1 MKIFAISILLSFIVV
16 PASAQWNHYIKNEED
31 VPGYELPK
39 LLKSNSGKK
48 IKTVKKWEKL
58 RRPELLKIFKQ
69 EIYGDIPEDLKRKD
83 ITIIESNGN
92 AFNGLAKRKQVDL
105 YFENEGKSL
114 HAGILVYLPKNKTN
128 VPLFLGYN
136 FYGNHTIAD
145 DVDIRLTE
153 SWVMDNPSFGII
165 HNQITE
171 QSRGV
176 RTNRWPVKKI
186 LKAGY
191 GLATIYYGDID
202 PDWNSF
208 DNGIHPLLYSKG
220 EIRPR
225 SNEWGSISAW
235 AWGLSRAM
243 DYFEQDPDINA
254 QKVAVM
260 GHSRLGKTALWA
272 AALDQRFAICISN
285 NSGCMGAALSRRK
298 FGETISQIA
307 YKFPHW
313 FCGNFKKYAG
323 MEDELPIDQ
332 HMLLALVAPRPLYI
346 ASAEEDLWADPRGE
360 FLSAVHATP
369 AYKLYDL
376 PGLHTSEMPEVEKP
390 VMGTIGYH
398 IRKGKHDVTDYDW
411 EQFIKFANFHFKE

>member
-1 MKIFAISILLSFIVV
+1 MKIYAISILLTFILTS
-16 PASAQWNHYIKNEED
+16 ASAQWNHYIKNEED
-31 VPGYELPK
+31 VPDYELPK

-48 IKTVKKWEKL
+48 IKTVKRWEKI

-69 EIYGDIPEDLKRKD
+69 EIYGEIPEELPIKD

-92 AFNGLAKRKQVDL
+92 AFKGLAKRKQIDL
-105 YFENEGKSL
+105 YFENEGKSI
-114 HAGILVYLPKNKTN
+114 HVGILIYLPKNATN

-208 DNGIHPLLYSKG
+208 DNGVHPLLYSKG
-220 EIRPR
+220 EVRPR
-225 SNEWGSISAW
+225 SNEWGAISAW

-243 DYFEQDPDINA
+243 DYFEQDTDINA
-254 QKVAVM
+254 RKVAVM

-272 AALDQRFAICISN
+272 AALDQRFALCISN
-285 NSGCMGAALSRRK
+285 NPGCMGAALSRRK
-298 FGETISQIA
+298 FGETISRIA

-332 HMLLALVAPRPLYI
+332 HMLLALIAPRPLYI
-346 ASAEEDLWADPRGE
+346 ASAKEDLWADPRGE

-376 PGLHTSEMPEVEKP
+376 PGLHITKMPEVGKP